1 MMCFVI
7 FVKYL
12 ERLFV
17 VVNVMTTL
25 SERGFVSQKSD
36 AELENKLEKS
46 ATLYAGFDPTA
57 DSLHIGNLLQIML
70 LSQFQQH
77 GHRPIALV
85 GGATAMIGD
94 PSGKSEER
102 NLLEPET
109 IENNMI
115 GIKAQLQQFLDFD
128 CGKNSAILVNNAD
141 WIGKFSF
148 IEFLRDVGKHFR
160 IGEMMGKDSVRKRL
174 QSEAG
179 MSFTEFS
186 YQMLQSYD
194 FLHLSR
200 EMDCVMQVGGDD
212 QWGNITAGIALV
224 RKLDSRAV
232 YGMTSPLITTAT
244 GQKFGKTEAGTVWLS
259 SDKTSHY
266 DFYQYWIR
274 SDDRDVIM
282 LLKFFTYLPMD
293 QIAELEKLAANEP
306 EKRQA
311 QKVLAQEVTSLV
323 RGAEAAELA
332 EKASGVLFGEAISG
346 LTDGDLNNIFSD
358 VPSSS
363 MAKDRLA
370 AGIDLLDALCET
382 KMCNSRGEAKKLIKA
397 GGVYINNNRTAG
409 LDQKLTP
416 ESLASET
423 MVVLRC
429 GKKKYHLLK
438 FEG

>member
-1 MMCFVI
+1 MI
-7 FVKYL
+7 
-12 ERLFV
+12 
-17 VVNVMTTL
+17 NVMTTL

-70 LSQFQQH
+70 LSQFQRH
-77 GHRPIALV
+77 GHRPVPLV

-94 PSGKSEER
+94 PSGKNEER

-109 IENNMI
+109 IEKNMI

-128 CGKNSAILVNNAD
+128 CGENSAVLVNNAD
-141 WIGKFSF
+141 WMSKFSF

-160 IGEMMGKDSVRKRL
+160 IGEMMGKESVRKRL

-200 EMDCVMQVGGDD
+200 ELDCVMQVGGDD
-212 QWGNITAGIALV
+212 QWGNITAGIDLV

-259 SDKTSHY
+259 SEKTSHY

-274 SDDRDVIM
+274 SDDRDVIK
-282 LLKFFTYLPMD
+282 LLKFFTYMPMD
-293 QIAELEKLAANEP
+293 EIAELEKLVADEP

-311 QKVLAQEVTSLV
+311 QKVLAREVTTLV

-346 LTDGDLNNIFSD
+346 LSDSDLNSIFSD

-363 MAKDRLA
+363 MARDRLA

-397 GGVYINNNRTAG
+397 GGVYINNNRTSG

-423 MVVLRC
+423 IVVLRC

>member
-1 MMCFVI
+1 M
-7 FVKYL
+7 
-12 ERLFV
+12 
-17 VVNVMTTL
+17 VNVMTTL

-46 ATLYAGFDPTA
+46 VTLYAGFDPTA

-70 LSQFQQH
+70 LSQFQRH
-77 GHRPIALV
+77 GHRPLPLV

-94 PSGKSEER
+94 PSGKNEER

-109 IENNMI
+109 IEKNLI

-128 CGKNSAILVNNAD
+128 CGENSAVLVNNAD

-174 QSEAG
+174 NSEAG

-186 YQMLQSYD
+186 YQLLQSYD

-212 QWGNITAGIALV
+212 QWGNITAGIDLV

-259 SDKTSHY
+259 SAKTSHY

-274 SDDRDVIM
+274 SDDRDVIK
-282 LLKFFTYLPMD
+282 LLKFFTYLPLD
-293 QIAELEKLAANEP
+293 QIAELGKLVAHEP

-311 QKVLAQEVTSLV
+311 QKVLAREVTSLV

-332 EKASGVLFGEAISG
+332 EKASAVLFGEAISG
-346 LTDGDLNNIFSD
+346 LTDSDLNNIFSD
-358 VPSSS
+358 VPSST
-363 MAKDRLA
+363 MAGDRLA

-397 GGVYINNNRTAG
+397 GGVYINNNRTTG